1 METELGKME
10 EKMDWIL
17 AEIRKS
23 LEDLREAKEESEWE
37 TVAGAGESWE

>member
-23 LEDLREAKEESEWE
+23 LEDLRETKEESEWE
-37 TVAGAGESWE
+37 TVAKAGESWE